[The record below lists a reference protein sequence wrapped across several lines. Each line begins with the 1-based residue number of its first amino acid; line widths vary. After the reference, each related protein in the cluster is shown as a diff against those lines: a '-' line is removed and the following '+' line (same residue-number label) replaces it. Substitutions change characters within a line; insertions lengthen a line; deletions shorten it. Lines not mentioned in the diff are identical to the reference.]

1 MPYSAL
7 PWPPGGSSSCTMALP
22 SSMWRGVSPSP
33 SSSCRTTSMHRLQ
46 TMFLICSVVV
56 AICCNTGAKLTKIS
70 RDSMFLRLFLL
81 PDHRSSSA
89 DKYPP
94 LALAAG
100 AFPRFPAAPR
110 RAFRRCRLRFP
121 YRTLPHPTAPCC
133 TLLRPA
139 APRRTFRRCLSP
151 FPAVPSRA
159 LCSFTRCELTS
170 SLLPPTAFIRPG
182 LAIFDEFRRK
192 FT

>member
-70 RDSMFLRLFLL
+70 RDSMFPRLFLL

-89 DKYPP
+89 GKYPP

-121 YRTLPHPTAPCC
+121 YRTLLH
-133 TLLRPA
+133 
-139 APRRTFRRCLSP
+139 
-151 FPAVPSRA
+151 
-159 LCSFTRCELTS
+159 
-170 SLLPPTAFIRPG
+170 LPPVPFSISGRTQPRPVLLYPLRAHL
-182 LAIFDEFRRK
+182 LASAAHCFHPARARYF
-192 FT
+192 

>member
-1 MPYSAL
+1 
-7 PWPPGGSSSCTMALP
+7 
-22 SSMWRGVSPSP
+22 
-33 SSSCRTTSMHRLQ
+33 
-46 TMFLICSVVV
+46 MFSQ
-56 AICCNTGAKLTKIS
+56 
-70 RDSMFLRLFLL
+70 LFLL

-89 DKYPP
+89 GKYPP

-110 RAFRRCRLRFP
+110 R
-121 YRTLPHPTAPCC
+121 
-133 TLLRPA
+133 
-139 APRRTFRRCLSP
+139 TFRRCLSS

>member
-1 MPYSAL
+1 MPYLAL
-7 PWPPGGSSSCTMALP
+7 PSASGGSSSCTMALP

-70 RDSMFLRLFLL
+70 RDSMFLRRFLL

-89 DKYPP
+89 GKYPP

-121 YRTLPHPTAPCC
+121 YRTLLH
-133 TLLRPA
+133 PA